1 MEYIGRV
8 PAPPL
13 DLFID
18 DIYCVS
24 GDNPVTED
32 SGCT

>member
-1 MEYIGRV
+1 MVLVAQTGSVEYVGRV

-18 DIYCVS
+18 DIY
-24 GDNPVTED
+24 
-32 SGCT
+32 

>member
-1 MEYIGRV
+1 MEYVGRV

-18 DIYCVS
+18 DIYCL
-24 GDNPVTED
+24 T
-32 SGCT
+32 GCRATAG